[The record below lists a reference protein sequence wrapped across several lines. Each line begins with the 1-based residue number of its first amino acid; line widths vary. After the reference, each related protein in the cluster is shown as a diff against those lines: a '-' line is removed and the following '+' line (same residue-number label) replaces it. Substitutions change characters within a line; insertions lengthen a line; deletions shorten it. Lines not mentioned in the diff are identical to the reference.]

1 MSFAVE
7 PLPGSP
13 SFGAIVTGLVEGRLE
28 DPQVGA
34 ALRALWIDKGL
45 LVFRGLSGDG
55 ISSAETHMRLA
66 RTMGRPGEH
75 PMQRKPGS
83 VDEGKPTYVSFDR
96 DKGSDLYVVD
106 GVPWGGYQPWHVDWI
121 YMDEIARGGMM
132 APVTLPNSGGDTGF
146 IDQIEAWERLP
157 DRLKAKAE
165 TLNVLYAFHYDASK
179 TPFGKR
185 PERAL
190 ALSERIVQAAGHERV
205 ARRSIHPMVFRQPET
220 GRKLLHISPWW
231 SDGIE
236 GMENDEGKALLDEL
250 IEYSTDPVLAY
261 WHRWQA
267 SDIVLWDNWRL
278 LHAAQGVPI
287 GEVRYMHRIDLV
299 GDYGLGRYEQA

>member
-7 PLPGSP
+7 PLPGAP
-13 SFGAIVTGLVEGRLE
+13 HFGAIVTGLAEDRLE
-28 DPQVGA
+28 DQATRA

-55 ISSAETHMRLA
+55 IGSAETHMRLA
-66 RTMGRPGEH
+66 WAMGRPGEH
-75 PMQRKPGS
+75 PMQRKPGAS
-83 VDEGKPTYVSFDR
+83 DEPRATYVSFDK

-106 GVPWGGYQPWHVDWI
+106 GVPWGGYQPWHIDWI

-132 APVTLPNSGGDTGF
+132 APVTLPNSGGETGF

-165 TLNVLYAFHYDASK
+165 GLNVLYAFHYDASK

-185 PERAL
+185 PDRAL
-190 ALSERIVQAAGHERV
+190 ALSERIVLAARHERV
-205 ARRSIHPMVFRQPET
+205 ARRSIHPMVCCQPET

-236 GMENDEGKALLDEL
+236 GMENPQGKALLDQL
-250 IEYSTDPVLAY
+250 IEYATDPALAY
-261 WHRWQA
+261 WHRWQPN
-267 SDIVLWDNWRL
+267 DIVLWDNWRL
-278 LHAAQGVPI
+278 LHAAQGVPV
-287 GEVRYMHRIDLV
+287 GEVRHMERIDLV